1 MSNTTARAEQLDMLA
16 QIDAATATAS
26 HAAMPKRARG
36 MTGESLKNARAAH
49 VAAAGFVTLRTPRGS
64 FRVRNTRERLAEVA
78 RKMRAP
84 GAFGPGRKLPIGRE
98 SEGTHTPARMMAR
111 LPRAAQMTGDA
122 IAAEIAQMKCEA
134 QDLMRRMWAT
144 SYTVPGHRK
153 SELVFY
159 AERIDALQ
167 RELVARGLLDAT
179 DLDKVTAEPLDES
192 DSEPVQ
198 ATSAPWAMTAAEWDS
213 ATDRA
218 RACNAQSNFTRNS
231 GAEAVAMAK
240 ESERLRFG
248 VRSCDTARLNAA
260 IRGEVKLSP
269 QELEALTDRLQTR
282 VTHRDVIA
290 KAVKEGMPVPAEVL
304 AEYPDLDPAALI
316 DSTLPVQAIEST
328 PPVPALQVGRRAR
341 YRGWGPGRM
350 DSGPGIV
357 VAVRGGVHGPMLEVV
372 TLQDGKRRTFREL
385 DTLGPD
391 PVLVLENA
399 MASDVETSRAARLAA
414 ETQAGADAE
423 KSLAAVRRE
432 VEVERLRAA
441 HPHLLPASDRRA
453 VGHNLRALL
462 KAAGIRAS
470 VRKADASCYRV
481 TLPSGSTDAQLAQ
494 ASEICG
500 RFRAGHFDGMT
511 DSYEYTRSAWT
522 DAFGGVRFVF
532 TQRDWRDAD
541 QDAPSPPT
549 AAPPPA
555 TLDDSTLPV
564 LAIDSTPPVPAI
576 DSTPPVPASVT
587 HLAAWRA
594 KQARQ
599 REICGTTPA
608 RAAQNPRTRLRFDHA
623 SGEWMAVYRWH
634 G

>member
-1 MSNTTARAEQLDMLA
+1 MTTTTARAMQLDMLA
-16 QIDAATATAS
+16 QIETAAATASAET
-26 HAAMPKRARG
+26 MPPRERSESLQSYRARCDAHI
-36 MTGESLKNARAAH
+36 ARA
-49 VAAAGFVTLRTPRGS
+49 GYVTLRTTRGA
-64 FRVRNTRERLAEVA
+64 FRIRNTQERLAKVA
-78 RKMRAP
+78 RCMRAA
-84 GAFGPGRKLPIGRE
+84 GAFTAPRERAIGRDRE
-98 SEGTHTPARMMAR
+98 DW
-111 LPRAAQMTGDA
+111 RAT
-122 IAAEIAQMKCEA
+122 
-134 QDLMRRMWAT
+134 RRMLAT
-144 SYTVPGHRK
+144 GQEMADADLLAELERVKAAALRGMRDHFAGRAIFAPAHR
-153 SELVFY
+153 VAV
-159 AERIDALQ
+159 AERIDGLQ

-198 ATSAPWAMTAAEWDS
+198 AI
-213 ATDRA
+213 
-218 RACNAQSNFTRNS
+218 
-231 GAEAVAMAK
+231 
-240 ESERLRFG
+240 ES
-248 VRSCDTARLNAA
+248 T
-260 IRGEVKLSP
+260 P
-269 QELEALTDRLQTR
+269 
-282 VTHRDVIA
+282 
-290 KAVKEGMPVPAEVL
+290 PVPTIEAE
-304 AEYPDLDPAALI
+304 P
-316 DSTLPVQAIEST
+316 T

-432 VEVERLRAA
+432 VEVERLRAE

-532 TQRDWRDAD
+532 TQREWRDAD

-555 TLDDSTLPV
+555 TLD
-564 LAIDSTPPVPAI
+564 DSTPPVPAI

>member
-1 MSNTTARAEQLDMLA
+1 MTNTTARAEQLDMLA
-16 QIDAATATAS
+16 QIEIAAATASTATMPRR
-26 HAAMPKRARG
+26 AAG
-36 MTGESLKNARAAH
+36 LTGESLANARDAH
-49 VAAAGFVTLRTPRGS
+49 CTQSGFVTLRTSRGV

-84 GAFGPGRKLPIGRE
+84 GAFGRGRKLPIGRDGDG
-98 SEGTHTPARMMAR
+98 SH
-111 LPRAAQMTGDA
+111 RAARRMDRAPGA
-122 IAAEIAQMKCEA
+122 ILLTEAEILEKIAGAK
-134 QDLMRRMWAT
+134 RMAMTAMQHSWRLAAGLGCKT
-144 SYTVPGHRK
+144 G
-153 SELVFY
+153 LVLL
-159 AERIDALQ
+159 AEEIDGLQ

-192 DSEPVQ
+192 DS
-198 ATSAPWAMTAAEWDS
+198 A
-213 ATDRA
+213 
-218 RACNAQSNFTRNS
+218 
-231 GAEAVAMAK
+231 
-240 ESERLRFG
+240 
-248 VRSCDTARLNAA
+248 
-260 IRGEVKLSP
+260 
-269 QELEALTDRLQTR
+269 
-282 VTHRDVIA
+282 
-290 KAVKEGMPVPAEVL
+290 
-304 AEYPDLDPAALI
+304 
-316 DSTLPVQAIEST
+316 PVQAIESTPPVPTIEAEPT

-357 VAVRGGVHGPMLEVV
+357 VAVSGGVHGAMLEVV

-432 VEVERLRAA
+432 VEVERLRAE

-564 LAIDSTPPVPAI
+564 PAIDSTLPVPAD